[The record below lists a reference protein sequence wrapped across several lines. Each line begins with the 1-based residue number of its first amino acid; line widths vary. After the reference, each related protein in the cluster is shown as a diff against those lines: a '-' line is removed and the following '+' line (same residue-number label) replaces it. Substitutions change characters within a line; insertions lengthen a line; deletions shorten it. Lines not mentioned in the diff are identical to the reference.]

1 MPFFL
6 AAMHQE
12 EQEMKTATLEAA
24 AEEPKH
30 LVIWFALWIA
40 AIAALLR
47 ALA

>member
-1 MPFFL
+1 MPFFPT
-6 AAMHQE
+6 AMHKE
-12 EQEMKTATLEAA
+12 EQEMKTVTLEAA

-30 LVIWFALWIA
+30 FVIWFALWIV